1 MLLTSWPKDQIQSY
15 SNKYILIFESP
26 IHSRFWE
33 RSRFPLGPFG
43 NEPSGVAS
51 EYKTESFGENQQA
64 ELHSHRCD
72 RPGQSENCSDLRAWT
87 CVGGMCQDG
96 IRFSGWSQ
104 AGRATSVWMLKLL
117 PSQRSPA
124 GNSLPHTS
132 RLFWCYIASASFE
145 APFNGQIAR
154 IQAT

>member
-1 MLLTSWPKDQIQSY
+1 MSYLENALDLLTQGPNSIIFQQIY
-15 SNKYILIFESP
+15 FDFWISNSFSFLGKVTIA
-26 IHSRFWE
+26 
-33 RSRFPLGPFG
+33 LGPLRQRAFRRSLRAKINKQSFIATDVTG
-43 NEPSGVAS
+43 LDSLKTARTSG
-51 EYKTESFGENQQA
+51 
-64 ELHSHRCD
+64 
-72 RPGQSENCSDLRAWT
+72 AWT

-104 AGRATSVWMLKLL
+104 AGQATSVWMLKLL

-145 APFNGQIAR
+145 APFNGQIAQ

>member
-72 RPGQSENCSDLRAWT
+72 RPGQSENCSDLRGLDLCWRH
-87 CVGGMCQDG
+87 V
-96 IRFSGWSQ
+96 SGWHTLLRLEPSRTGHKCVDVEVAAVSTIPSWQ
-104 AGRATSVWMLKLL
+104 QFAPHFTLVLVLYCFSFFWSSV
-117 PSQRSPA
+117 
-124 GNSLPHTS
+124 
-132 RLFWCYIASASFE
+132 
-145 APFNGQIAR
+145 
-154 IQAT
+154 